1 MADKFFFSRDTKVS
15 IIMNSGVF
23 DVPILDGFS
32 FSQAQNIQ
40 DITFNEAADADG
52 NSTRGREAVVNSV
65 APAEWSFQ
73 TYIRPFKTTGS
84 GSTTADRN
92 GGANKHHLVEE
103 VLWALLAGANSYVS
117 TDGSTDP
124 AFQRTS
130 TVTGVSA
137 ADVIAFSTSS
147 SGSTLNFTSSNKT
160 TLGTADF
167 EFILGANDDSNDK
180 VYKITSCVVNEV
192 TIDFDLDGIA
202 TASWSGFGTLI
213 TDEGNSDTTV
223 TVNEDIAATDNMI
236 RNRLSAVKVVG
247 SSPSVNPY
255 KITLTGG
262 SVTISNNIT
271 YLTPEILG
279 QVNTPLGH
287 VTGTRS
293 VTGTLTCYLNDLSAS
308 SANLFEDV
316 IEDNLTTR
324 KNAFA
329 ITLFIGGETGGS
341 TGEFSALV
349 APGMKISMPT
359 CHLEIPTHS
368 FDDII
373 STEINFHA
381 LPSTV
386 DGTNE
391 ISAIDFVGA

>member
-1 MADKFFFSRDTKVS
+1 MADQFYFSRDTKLM
-15 IIMNSGVF
+15 ITMGSGVF
-23 DVPILDGFS
+23 EVPILDGFS

-40 DITFNEAADADG
+40 DITFNEAADLSG
-52 NSTRGREAVVNSV
+52 NSNRAREAVVNSI

-73 TYIRPFKTTGS
+73 TYIRPFKTLGTDAAGN
-84 GSTTADRN
+84 ADRN

-103 VLWALLAGANSYVS
+103 VLWALLAGADTYTVTS
-117 TDGSTDP
+117 GSADP
-124 AFQRTS
+124 AFTRDS
-130 TVTGVSA
+130 NN
-137 ADVIAFSTSS
+137 VIAFSTST